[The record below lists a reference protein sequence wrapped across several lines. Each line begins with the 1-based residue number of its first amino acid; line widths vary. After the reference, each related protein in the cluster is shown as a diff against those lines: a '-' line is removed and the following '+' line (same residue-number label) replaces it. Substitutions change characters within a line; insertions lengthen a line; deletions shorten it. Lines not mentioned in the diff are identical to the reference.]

1 MVLTVSFV
9 ISSAIGLFCRRHQW
23 KCFRQ
28 FNASVEASG
37 PHDFAVRI
45 DARRLR
51 ASMRPSHPAPSVRDD
66 REAPLLEERG
76 TAEHGGDLG
85 VQSMRARCGTLARRA
100 NQLRLAKPCQVMSN
114 CRTTVILRRKRPVRR
129 SFSVGGKRAS
139 KEDGPHSLPAHPSRR
154 AKGAHLRVNAIA
166 FIPG

>member
-9 ISSAIGLFCRRHQW
+9 ISSAIGLFCHRHQW

-37 PHDFAVRI
+37 PHDFAVHI

-51 ASMRPSHPAPSVRDD
+51 APLRPSHPAPNVRDD

-76 TAEHGGDLG
+76 MAEHGGDLG
-85 VQSMRARCGTLARRA
+85 VQSMRACCGTLARRA

-114 CRTTVILRRKRPVRR
+114 C
-129 SFSVGGKRAS
+129 
-139 KEDGPHSLPAHPSRR
+139 
-154 AKGAHLRVNAIA
+154 LRVPDAA
-166 FIPG
+166 RHEVTRR